1 MAEALRSTANG
12 RSPGRLSGS
21 ARASRAACALLLCVL
36 LQGCAT
42 TAMWRSLDRPDDA
55 PVQWDNDR
63 LDYAA
68 CEITAIRG
76 GTALLVQISTGADTT
91 VAYECAPA
99 EGYERRF
106 AELLERTDSKELR
119 IDEFVDGAG
128 AWLLAQG
135 ALSPIT
141 GKTAAEQ
148 QLRSVDLVASRAATD
163 TRASGGRV
171 GSTTLTWSRR
181 TLLSSDP
188 KPVPYDALDV
198 TWRVLLT
205 PVTVVLDVSVLWLFS
220 IRQVETDGVSVW
232 INN

>member
-1 MAEALRSTANG
+1 MAEVLRSTANG
-12 RSPGRLSGS
+12 RSPGRRSGS
-21 ARASRAACALLLCVL
+21 ARAWRAAYALLLCVL

-42 TAMWRSLDRPDDA
+42 TAMWRSLGCPDDA
-55 PVQWDNDR
+55 LVQWDNER
-63 LDYAA
+63 LAYAA
-68 CEITAIRG
+68 CEITAIQG
-76 GTALLVQISTGADTT
+76 GAALLVQISRGADTT

-106 AELLERTDSKELR
+106 AELLEQADSKELR

-135 ALSPIT
+135 ALSPMT
-141 GKTAAEQ
+141 GKTPAEQ
-148 QLRSVDLVASRAATD
+148 QLRGVDLVVSRAAND
-163 TRASGGRV
+163 ARASGGRV

-188 KPVPYDALDV
+188 EPVPYGALDV

-220 IRQVETDGVSVW
+220 IRRVETDGESVW